1 MPSSFLQEHCA
12 KLTSKI
18 LTDKHSGVTPVMT
31 LRTLATLTLTLGSCF
46 EHDRVPVSAAVVD
59 PRVDVGPGVA
69 SHLLPLDLQQNVL
82 QHDSRLTDRNLILHG
97 RLI

>member
-1 MPSSFLQEHCA
+1 MPW
-12 KLTSKI
+12 LTSKI
-18 LTDKHSGVTPVMT
+18 LTDKHSSVTRVMT
-31 LRTLATLTLTLGSCF
+31 PRTLATQTLTLWSCF

-69 SHLLPLDLQQNVL
+69 SHLLALDLQQNVL
-82 QHDSRLTDRNLILHG
+82 QHDLRLTDRNLILHG